1 MTNVGIVMTD
11 AELCDL
17 ARAGDAAALG
27 ELWQRHAG
35 EALGYARKVNP
46 RLAEDAVADALT
58 TIFEDL
64 RRGSG
69 PRENFRSYLLVSVRN
84 RIFRAATRDHTDPL
98 PEDDAFASE
107 ESRDLIE
114 QQEQVEVVHAAIQR
128 LPERWQ
134 RAVWMRDVE
143 RKSLTEI
150 GLVLGIETNAV
161 SALLRRARAGLRR
174 AWVTAHFSGA
184 RLAAEC
190 SNAIEV
196 FGDLRWGKPSQRQR
210 EWFDGHIQACESC
223 FERQGT
229 HAWLAQAVGLALLPL
244 VALTGALLR
253 PKVTTDH
260 PVARLDRTMS
270 RTLHFAQQA
279 TLASAGAAA
288 ALIGGAFL
296 LSQAIPSYPLQRLTW
311 TEPVFT
317 THQLCQSGPVTIAS
331 VFCTDQD
338 GDDDAKDNAN
348 DRDAAE
354 QSFRPAN
361 ESDEKDS
368 DSQQGSSLGAAFTA
382 PATPHPASEA
392 TAAPATDTNQTVP
405 SLPDPV
411 PAPNN
416 NPTSPSFPSSAPSSP
431 SSTEPGSAADWLERI
446 VGSSRSGVTLEFELS
461 DGQTVSVIVGLDGT
475 FSTDVTWDA
484 SKPTFAYKLVAVR

>member
-11 AELCDL
+11 VELCDL

-84 RIFRAATRDHTDPL
+84 RIIRAATRDQTDPL
-98 PEDDAFASE
+98 PEDDAFVSE
-107 ESRDLIE
+107 QTTNLIE
-114 QQEQVEVVHAAIQR
+114 EQEQVEVVHAAIQR

-143 RKSLTEI
+143 HKSLTEI
-150 GLVLGIETNAV
+150 GRALGIETNAV

-184 RLAAEC
+184 RLAADC

-196 FGDLRWGKPSQRQR
+196 FGELRWGKPSQRQR
-210 EWFDGHIQACESC
+210 EWFDGHIQACKSC

-229 HAWLAQAVGLALLPL
+229 HAWLAQAVGLALVPFVTL
-244 VALTGALLR
+244 AGALLR
-253 PKVTTDH
+253 PQATTH
-260 PVARLDRTMS
+260 PPVARLNRTMS
-270 RTLHFAQQA
+270 RTLRVAQQA
-279 TLASAGAAA
+279 TAVSAGASA

-296 LSQAIPSYPLQRLTW
+296 IAQAIPSHPLERETG
-311 TEPVFT
+311 TEAVST
-317 THQLCQSGPVTIAS
+317 AHQPCQSGMFTAALVSCAN
-331 VFCTDQD
+331 QA
-338 GDDDAKDNAN
+338 GNDNAN
-348 DRDAAE
+348 ENSNAREVAAP
-354 QSFRPAN
+354 SIRLTDD
-361 ESDEKDS
+361 SDENDS
-368 DSQQGSSLGAAFTA
+368 DNQQGSFQGAAFAA
-382 PATPHPASEA
+382 PATPYPASEA
-392 TAAPATDTNQTVP
+392 TVAPAADSNPSYP
-405 SLPDPV
+405 SLPDPL
-411 PAPNN
+411 PAPSN
-416 NPTSPSFPSSAPSSP
+416 NPPSLPPPSSTPSSP
-431 SSTEPGSAADWLERI
+431 SSTEPGTAMDWLERI

-461 DGQTVSVIVGLDGT
+461 DGQTISVIVGPDGT
-475 FSTDVTWDA
+475 FIVEVTWDA
-484 SKPTFAYKLVAVR
+484 SKPVFDYELVAVR